1 MPWQRPEALCL
12 LVYLTVRKDNSVAW
26 HPELQTLSAV
36 FTRYTEFT
44 FPNKGIEQQGVFQN
58 FLKKKTKQRSNLK
71 HGGQ

>member
-1 MPWQRPEALCL
+1 
-12 LVYLTVRKDNSVAW
+12 VAW